1 MPIHECC
8 NLNVVC
14 CESDTTLATVAE
26 LMRRHHVGDVV
37 VTETR
42 GGATVPIGIVTDRDI
57 VVETVAMQL
66 DPNQYTAGD
75 IMSAPV
81 ITVGAKDGLVETLRQ
96 MRESRVRRI
105 PVVDDTGALAG
116 IVTADDIVRLL
127 AMELSLMTDVMGEQP
142 DNEARLRP

>member
-8 NLNVVC
+8 NLNVVS
-14 CESDTTLATVAE
+14 CEQDATLASVAE
-26 LMRRHHVGDVV
+26 LMRRNHVGDVV

-42 GGATVPIGIVTDRDI
+42 GEARLPIGIVTDRDI

-66 DPNQYTAGD
+66 DPGQYTAGD

-81 ITVGAKDGLVETLRQ
+81 VTVKASDGLVETLRQ
-96 MRESRVRRI
+96 MRENNVRRI
-105 PVVDDTGALAG
+105 PVVAEDGGLAG

-127 AMELSLMTDVMGEQP
+127 AMELSLMTETMGEQP
-142 DNEARLRP
+142 EVEARLRP

>member
-8 NLNVVC
+8 NLNIVC
-14 CESDTTLATVAE
+14 CESDTTLASVAE

-42 GGATVPIGIVTDRDI
+42 GDATVPIGIVTDRDI

-66 DPNQYTAGD
+66 DPGQYTVGD
-75 IMSAPV
+75 IMSTPV
-81 ITVGAKDGLVETLRQ
+81 ITVSAKDGLVETLRQ
-96 MRESRVRRI
+96 MRENRVRRI

-142 DNEARLRP
+142 ENEARLRP